1 MLRDV
6 QGFQLISNR
15 IVMWL
20 ACDSTPSAG
29 VDGLR
34 GAFDGGF
41 MFDVATDLTVL
52 ATSQCWPS
60 LGDLAHDCRG
70 SILED
75 GGVVRR
81 QMPKPSD
88 PPDVAHGLRPA
99 MSGSPHIASA
109 AGEAGQALPVP

>member
-1 MLRDV
+1 VLRDV

-52 ATSQCWPS
+52 ATSQSGRHWAI
-60 LGDLAHDCRG
+60 LLTIAADLF
-70 SILED
+70 SKME
-75 GGVVRR
+75 V
-81 QMPKPSD
+81 
-88 PPDVAHGLRPA
+88 
-99 MSGSPHIASA
+99 
-109 AGEAGQALPVP
+109 